1 MLKGEKMAEWALYL
15 AIIALAL
22 IGGIVAFLAFILKQE
37 IISLKQE
44 IDDLPKKIAE
54 QVVANKDFQMVL
66 ERTIAE
72 KTKSIIAGSIGQ
84 IINFIL
90 LKANA
95 LIREHLMTFDSSK
108 LIREVDKKMQEVL
121 SQNQQNKEE
130 KTGQG

>member
-1 MLKGEKMAEWALYL
+1 LKGEKMAEWALYL